1 MESWHEKMFEI
12 MQRVPPNNCAPVTM
26 MQAKEADKM
35 LWKKMAESIRGSI
48 LIRSDGK
55 KPMEVEFALLVND
68 PEVQFLMMPMPIGP
82 NHVQGR
88 MMILEMEKGKARMK
102 KARARKAKE
111 RGLN

>member
-48 LIRSDGK
+48 LIRS
-55 KPMEVEFALLVND
+55 EFALLVND
-68 PEVQFLMMPMPIGP
+68 PEVQFLMMPMPTWRIPPLSKWLVTMVSKSPKWGYSP
-82 NHVQGR
+82 YKWPKWLING
-88 MMILEMEKGKARMK
+88 GY
-102 KARARKAKE
+102 
-111 RGLN
+111 